1 FSRDWS
7 SDVCSSDLDR
17 TALTYR
23 GASFEWMERLHPL
36 AMATFIPLAGI
47 EFALSGLLW
56 AVNEKENI
64 DDVEGQFLRK
74 FFFLS
79 FWFTI
84 LLTRALWFP
93 SIIVGFRFAGVTASD
108 RTTRHPT

>member
-1 FSRDWS
+1 MLPKPHPPRLAGAMTLAAGGVLLSAI
-7 SDVCSSDLDR
+7 VAEAQAPGILDR

-23 GASFEWMERLHPL
+23 SASFEWMERLHPL

-56 AVNEKENI
+56 TLNDIETNV
-64 DDVEGQFLRK
+64 DVEGQFLRK

-79 FWFTI
+79 CWLTI
-84 LLTRALWFP
+84 LFTW
-93 SIIVGFRFAGVTASD
+93 
-108 RTTRHPT
+108 